1 MREVDVS
8 SQCAGTIKL
17 PFRKRS
23 GTSVLDVG
31 GNGNLVRGQPGLLAV
46 YRQLMKR
53 ADFGDRATET
63 VRGPVCRAEAVL
75 ILPSA

>member
-17 PFRKRS
+17 PFKKRS

-31 GNGNLVRGQPGLLAV
+31 GNGKLGRRHLGLLAV
-46 YRQLMKR
+46 YRQLMER
-53 ADFGDRATET
+53 EDFGDRAPET
-63 VRGPVCRAEAVL
+63 VRGQA
-75 ILPSA
+75 